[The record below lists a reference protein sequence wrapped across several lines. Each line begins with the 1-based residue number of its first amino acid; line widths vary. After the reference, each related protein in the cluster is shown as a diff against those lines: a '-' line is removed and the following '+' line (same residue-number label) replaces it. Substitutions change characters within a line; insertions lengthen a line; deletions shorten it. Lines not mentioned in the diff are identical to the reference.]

1 MIDPTRLY
9 SALLNSGL
17 QNKDPA
23 LYQVIYQLIG
33 AISKLKLE
41 TLGSSSSSSSSIRNS
56 TYITGNNETGSLP
69 NSRQLLAGLGI
80 SFDDTVVGRRTINS
94 SGGSYWAPLTDG
106 DLDETDLIFAD
117 GECIMVNVPS

>member
-23 LYQVIYQLIG
+23 LYQVIYQLID
-33 AISKLKLE
+33 SVKTLKSE
-41 TLGSSSSSSSSIRNS
+41 TTPSFSSNPSNIRNS
-56 TYITGNNETGSLP
+56 TFITVNNETGSLP

-80 SFDDTVVGRRTINS
+80 TFDDSVVGRRTINS
-94 SGGSYWAPLTDG
+94 SGSGYWVPLTDG
-106 DLDETDLIFAD
+106 DLDETDLIFAA
-117 GECIMVNVPS
+117 GECIMVHVPS